1 MSRAYTGES
10 RVDIRQYRR
19 NSGEHSPVLAVLD
32 ASNLLKIRSGMISL
46 CRSKYNESV
55 KVASEVTN
63 DAHSRS
69 TNAEGKAI
77 KHVAKIK

>member
-1 MSRAYTGES
+1 
-10 RVDIRQYRR
+10 
-19 NSGEHSPVLAVLD
+19 
-32 ASNLLKIRSGMISL
+32 MISL